1 MPRTPPGR
9 HMNTNAISPIRR
21 FLVGAL
27 VVLGLACSGGRD
39 QGGGLDSGASSGS
52 GSGSGS
58 AGDGDSTDGDGDGD
72 PGGDGDGPPR
82 LDVGGGAETDGNPDG
97 GEPGECENVKPP
109 PPNATLTGTVFAPN
123 LEIPISGAL
132 VYTIG
137 TRPEGIPDAVYCSE
151 CQGVPCDRHYV
162 FTEADGSFE
171 LPAVAASGQWFVV
184 IKGEF
189 MHMTQMDIVEGTTAI
204 EPVVSSLPGEWNPDE
219 GHYIPKMAVM
229 RTQND
234 EIFNVLAKLGLGQVD
249 ANGVLVE
256 GTEQFDIFG
265 DGNNNPEGNMLL
277 DDLNLMSAYHLIFVP
292 CMSQGPLSTS
302 GGDQIAPA
310 RAENI
315 RQWVEAG
322 GKWYVTDFANE
333 YLYNVFPP
341 YQTFH
346 ENPNAFFG
354 GPDLDAYNTDGTVL
368 DPDLL
373 AWLEALPAPLRD
385 IGGGAP
391 TLNTLPTVRLEDNW
405 SGLEETPP
413 VIVQDD
419 EGNDV
424 DVGHYAWVEGPC
436 GSCVDTARI
445 RPMTISA
452 RYGCG
457 RMLFSTY
464 HTNEHSH
471 LGLTPQE
478 LILLYIILEIGV
490 CQEGGVT
497 VPPIG

>member
-1 MPRTPPGR
+1 MFDRSSVTQR
-9 HMNTNAISPIRR
+9 A
-21 FLVGAL
+21 AL
-27 VVLGLACSGGRD
+27 LACALFLHWVPTGCGSDRGEGSGLTAGSSA
-39 QGGGLDSGASSGS
+39 GSGLTGS
-52 GSGSGS
+52 GSGSETSGGS
-58 AGDGDSTDGDGDGD
+58 GDGDDGST
-72 PGGDGDGPPR
+72 R
-82 LDVGGGAETDGNPDG
+82 LDVGDGMGSDGANPDG
-97 GEPGECENVKPP
+97 SDPGQCENIEPP
-109 PPNATLTGTVFAPN
+109 PPNATLEGTVFAPN

-132 VYTIG
+132 VYTL
-137 TRPEGIPDAVYCSE
+137 TAAPEGINDGVYCSE
-151 CQGVPCDRHYV
+151 CQGVPCDRHYT
-162 FTEADGSFE
+162 FTEANGTFS
-171 LPAVAASGQWFVV
+171 LPAVAGPGQYLVV

-189 MHMTQMDIVEGTTAI
+189 MHVTQIDVAEGTNPI
-204 EPVVSSLPGEWNPDE
+204 DPSISNLPGEWNPAE
-219 GHYIPKMAVM
+219 GHYIPRMAVM
-229 RTQND
+229 RTSND
-234 EIFNVLAKLGLGQVD
+234 QIYNVLAKLGLGQVD
-249 ANGVLVE
+249 AQGNLIA

-265 DGNNNPEGNMLL
+265 SENGTNPEGNMLL
-277 DDLNLMSAYHLIFVP
+277 DNLAEMSKYHIIFIP

-302 GGDQIAPA
+302 GGDMINPA

-346 ENPNAFFG
+346 ENPASFFG

-373 AWLEALPAPLRD
+373 AWLQALPAPLRD
-385 IGGGAP
+385 IGNGAP
-391 TLNTLPTVRLEDNW
+391 TLNTLPTVHLEDNW
-405 SGLEETPP
+405 SGLETTPP
-413 VIVQDD
+413 VVVQDD

-436 GSCVDTARI
+436 GSCTDTGAV

-464 HTNEHSH
+464 HTNEHAH
-471 LGLTPQE
+471 TGLTPQE
-478 LILLYIILEIGV
+478 LVLLYIILEIGV
-490 CQEGGVT
+490 CQDGGVT
-497 VPPIG
+497 LPPIG